1 MEDLDQITGLCI
13 HVAHDLTIL
22 KREEIGVE
30 TDNIEVFAKIL
41 KEAFKV
47 DISYVK
53 DNESPNIYICRLN
66 K

>member
-41 KEAFKV
+41 KDGFNVE
-47 DISYVK
+47 ISYVK
-53 DNESPNIYICRLN
+53 DKESQNIYICRL
-66 K
+66 KK